1 MALGV
6 KITFFLI
13 YRNLLTFSNDAYSL
27 YSFFIAHELFR
38 RVLYRRDND
47 TVKIPHKPEARLNDP
62 KTQRSVQS
70 IYLARLET
78 DSVETDGK
86 TKFNASGSAGVLDEY
101 ETEAREMAFGTIRAD
116 RLIDDNSRV
125 SDSVKLAKI
134 KTEIQIS
141 TLDLELNKSLGE
153 ILKAYNQLIL
163 ARETSKIL
171 IHYLEKYE
179 AQEILLDKAVSIGA
193 ISNSENLELKGLV
206 VEART
211 KLANS
216 ELISKKS
223 DNILKSKLNKL
234 YKRSINELGSKIEQP
249 YQWNLTSPRNTNL
262 LIIDLKME
270 TIDMQIALEK
280 KRLRPTN
287 KLSVSATSPQSKSRN
302 LTLFAGL
309 TVDFPIKDGG
319 KSETQ
324 VKLLEKQKLILD
336 LEKKDLKRNILLME
350 DQWISFDKVQKKQR
364 KLLEDRLKISKQRLK
379 ELEVLQRQ
387 GRVNFTSYVK
397 EILVVANTEIDIIN
411 VNASYFEE
419 ILKRTEMTSSTC
431 KLLKLCTELENYVN
445 NFKL

>member
-1 MALGV
+1 M
-6 KITFFLI
+6 
-13 YRNLLTFSNDAYSL
+13 
-27 YSFFIAHELFR
+27 
-38 RVLYRRDND
+38 
-47 TVKIPHKPEARLNDP
+47 
-62 KTQRSVQS
+62 QS

-101 ETEAREMAFGTIRAD
+101 ETEARELAFGTIRAD
-116 RLIDDNSRV
+116 RLIDDNSRL

-179 AQEILLDKAVSIGA
+179 AQEVLLDKAVSIGA

-262 LIIDLKME
+262 LIIDLKMK

>member
-1 MALGV
+1 MRILFIVFLFLVSCSEGSFIEELITQSKSATNQKIRAFEEPKVTSSVIKAL
-6 KITFFLI
+6 
-13 YRNLLTFSNDAYSL
+13 
-27 YSFFIAHELFR
+27 
-38 RVLYRRDND
+38 
-47 TVKIPHKPEARLNDP
+47 LNDP

-101 ETEAREMAFGTIRAD
+101 ETEARELAFGTIRAD
-116 RLIDDNSRV
+116 RLIDDNSRL

-179 AQEILLDKAVSIGA
+179 AQEVLLDKAVSIGA

-262 LIIDLKME
+262 LIIDLKMKK
-270 TIDMQIALEK
+270 INMQIALEK

-336 LEKKDLKRNILLME
+336 LEKKDLKRNIILME

-445 NFKL
+445 NFKI

>member
-1 MALGV
+1 MIRILFIV
-6 KITFFLI
+6 FLF
-13 YRNLLTFSNDAYSL
+13 LVSCSKG
-27 YSFFIAHELFR
+27 SFFGELITQSKSPT
-38 RVLYRRDND
+38 NQ
-47 TVKIPHKPEARLNDP
+47 KIREFEEPKVTSSIIKALLNDP

-101 ETEAREMAFGTIRAD
+101 ETEARELAFGTIRAD

-262 LIIDLKME
+262 LIIDLKMK

>member
-1 MALGV
+1 MMRILFIV
-6 KITFFLI
+6 FLF
-13 YRNLLTFSNDAYSL
+13 LVSCSKG
-27 YSFFIAHELFR
+27 SFFGELITQSTSPTNQKI
-38 RVLYRRDND
+38 RVEEPKVTSSVIKAL
-47 TVKIPHKPEARLNDP
+47 LNDP

-193 ISNSENLELKGLV
+193 ISNSENLESKGLV

-262 LIIDLKME
+262 LIIDLKMK

>member
-1 MALGV
+1 MSCSQGSFIEELITQSKSPTNQKIREFEEPKVTSSVIKAL
-6 KITFFLI
+6 
-13 YRNLLTFSNDAYSL
+13 
-27 YSFFIAHELFR
+27 
-38 RVLYRRDND
+38 
-47 TVKIPHKPEARLNDP
+47 LNDP

-116 RLIDDNSRV
+116 RLIDDNSRL

-249 YQWNLTSPRNTNL
+249 YQWNLTSLRNTNL

-270 TIDMQIALEK
+270 TIDMQIGLEK

>member
-1 MALGV
+1 MIRILFIVFLFLVSCSKGSFIEELITQSKSPTNQKIREFEEPKVTSSIIKAL
-6 KITFFLI
+6 
-13 YRNLLTFSNDAYSL
+13 
-27 YSFFIAHELFR
+27 
-38 RVLYRRDND
+38 
-47 TVKIPHKPEARLNDP
+47 LNDP

-101 ETEAREMAFGTIRAD
+101 ETEARELAFGTIRAD
-116 RLIDDNSRV
+116 RLIDDNSRL

-262 LIIDLKME
+262 LIIDLKMK

>member
-1 MALGV
+1 MRILFIVFLFLVSCSEGSFIEELITQSTSPTNQKIREFEEPKVTSSVIKAL
-6 KITFFLI
+6 
-13 YRNLLTFSNDAYSL
+13 
-27 YSFFIAHELFR
+27 
-38 RVLYRRDND
+38 
-47 TVKIPHKPEARLNDP
+47 LNDP

-262 LIIDLKME
+262 LIIDLKMK

>member
-1 MALGV
+1 MRILFIVFLFLMSCSEGSFIEELITQSKSPTNQKIREFEEPKVTSSVIKAL
-6 KITFFLI
+6 
-13 YRNLLTFSNDAYSL
+13 
-27 YSFFIAHELFR
+27 
-38 RVLYRRDND
+38 
-47 TVKIPHKPEARLNDP
+47 LNDP

-125 SDSVKLAKI
+125 SDSVKLANI

-234 YKRSINELGSKIEQP
+234 YKRSIKELGSKIEQP

-262 LIIDLKME
+262 LIIDLKMK

>member
-1 MALGV
+1 MVRILFIVFLFLMSCSKGSFIEELITQSKSPTNQKIREFEEPKVTSSVIKAL
-6 KITFFLI
+6 
-13 YRNLLTFSNDAYSL
+13 
-27 YSFFIAHELFR
+27 
-38 RVLYRRDND
+38 
-47 TVKIPHKPEARLNDP
+47 LNDP

-101 ETEAREMAFGTIRAD
+101 ETEARELAFGTIRAD
-116 RLIDDNSRV
+116 RLIDDNSRL

-179 AQEILLDKAVSIGA
+179 AQEVLLDKAVSIGA

-262 LIIDLKME
+262 LIIDLKMK

-336 LEKKDLKRNILLME
+336 LEKKDLKRNIFLIE

-364 KLLEDRLKISKQRLK
+364 KLFEDRLKISKQRLK

-411 VNASYFEE
+411 INASYFEE
-419 ILKRTEMTSSTC
+419 ILKRTDMTSSTC
-431 KLLKLCTELENYVN
+431 KLLQLCTELEKYVN
-445 NFKL
+445 SFKI

>member
-1 MALGV
+1 MIRILFIVFLFLVSCSKGSFIEELITQSKSPTNQKIREFEEPKVTSSVIKAL
-6 KITFFLI
+6 
-13 YRNLLTFSNDAYSL
+13 
-27 YSFFIAHELFR
+27 
-38 RVLYRRDND
+38 
-47 TVKIPHKPEARLNDP
+47 LNDP

-116 RLIDDNSRV
+116 RLIDDNSRL

-262 LIIDLKME
+262 LIIDLKMK

>member
-1 MALGV
+1 MIRILFIVFLFLVSCSEGSFIEELITQSTSPTNQKIREFEEPKVTSSVIKAL
-6 KITFFLI
+6 
-13 YRNLLTFSNDAYSL
+13 
-27 YSFFIAHELFR
+27 
-38 RVLYRRDND
+38 
-47 TVKIPHKPEARLNDP
+47 LNDP

-101 ETEAREMAFGTIRAD
+101 ETEARELAFGTIRAD
-116 RLIDDNSRV
+116 RLIDDNSRL
-125 SDSVKLAKI
+125 SGSVKLAKI

-262 LIIDLKME
+262 LIIDLKMK

>member
-1 MALGV
+1 MIRILFIVFLFLMSCSEGSFIEELITQSKSPTNQKIREFEEPKVTSSVIKAL
-6 KITFFLI
+6 
-13 YRNLLTFSNDAYSL
+13 
-27 YSFFIAHELFR
+27 
-38 RVLYRRDND
+38 
-47 TVKIPHKPEARLNDP
+47 LNDP

-125 SDSVKLAKI
+125 SDSVKLAKL

-262 LIIDLKME
+262 LIIDLKMK

>member
-1 MALGV
+1 MRILFIVFLFLVSCSEGSFIEELITQSKSATNQKIRAFEEPKVTSSVIKAL
-6 KITFFLI
+6 
-13 YRNLLTFSNDAYSL
+13 
-27 YSFFIAHELFR
+27 
-38 RVLYRRDND
+38 
-47 TVKIPHKPEARLNDP
+47 LNDP

-101 ETEAREMAFGTIRAD
+101 ETEARELAFGTIRAD
-116 RLIDDNSRV
+116 RLIDDNSRL

-179 AQEILLDKAVSIGA
+179 AQEVLLDKAVSIGA

-262 LIIDLKME
+262 LIIDLKMKK
-270 TIDMQIALEK
+270 INMQIALEK

-336 LEKKDLKRNILLME
+336 LEKKDLKRNIILME

-364 KLLEDRLKISKQRLK
+364 KLFEDRLKISKQRLK

-445 NFKL
+445 NFKI

>member
-1 MALGV
+1 MMRILFIVSLFLMSCSEGSFIEELITQSTSPTNQKIREFEEPKVTSSVIKAL
-6 KITFFLI
+6 
-13 YRNLLTFSNDAYSL
+13 
-27 YSFFIAHELFR
+27 
-38 RVLYRRDND
+38 
-47 TVKIPHKPEARLNDP
+47 LNDP

-116 RLIDDNSRV
+116 RLIDDNSRL

-179 AQEILLDKAVSIGA
+179 AQEVLLDKAVSIGA

-262 LIIDLKME
+262 LIIDLKMK

>member
-1 MALGV
+1 MIRILFIVFLFLMSCSKGSFIEELITQSKSPTNQKIREFEEPKVTSSVIKAL
-6 KITFFLI
+6 
-13 YRNLLTFSNDAYSL
+13 
-27 YSFFIAHELFR
+27 
-38 RVLYRRDND
+38 
-47 TVKIPHKPEARLNDP
+47 LNDP

-125 SDSVKLAKI
+125 SDSVKLANI

-234 YKRSINELGSKIEQP
+234 YKRSIKELGSKIEQP

-262 LIIDLKME
+262 LIIDLKMK

>member
-1 MALGV
+1 MIRILFIVFLFLVSCSKGSFIEELITQSKSPTNQKIREFEEPKVTSSVIKAL
-6 KITFFLI
+6 
-13 YRNLLTFSNDAYSL
+13 
-27 YSFFIAHELFR
+27 
-38 RVLYRRDND
+38 
-47 TVKIPHKPEARLNDP
+47 LNDP

-101 ETEAREMAFGTIRAD
+101 ETEARELAFGTIRAD
-116 RLIDDNSRV
+116 RLIDDNSRL
-125 SDSVKLAKI
+125 SDSVKLAKL

-262 LIIDLKME
+262 LIIDLKMK

>member
-1 MALGV
+1 MSCSQGSFIEELITQSKSPTNQKIREFEEPKVTSSVIKAL
-6 KITFFLI
+6 
-13 YRNLLTFSNDAYSL
+13 
-27 YSFFIAHELFR
+27 
-38 RVLYRRDND
+38 
-47 TVKIPHKPEARLNDP
+47 LNDP

-262 LIIDLKME
+262 LIIDLKMK

>member
-1 MALGV
+1 MIKAL
-6 KITFFLI
+6 
-13 YRNLLTFSNDAYSL
+13 
-27 YSFFIAHELFR
+27 
-38 RVLYRRDND
+38 
-47 TVKIPHKPEARLNDP
+47 LNDP

-101 ETEAREMAFGTIRAD
+101 ETEARELAFGTIRAD
-116 RLIDDNSRV
+116 RLIDDNSRL

-179 AQEILLDKAVSIGA
+179 AQDILLDKAVSIGA

-262 LIIDLKME
+262 LIIDLKMK

-364 KLLEDRLKISKQRLK
+364 KLLEDRLKITKQRLK

>member
-1 MALGV
+1 MIRILFIVFLFLVSCSKGSFIEELITQSKSPTNQKIREFEEPKVTSSVIKAL
-6 KITFFLI
+6 
-13 YRNLLTFSNDAYSL
+13 
-27 YSFFIAHELFR
+27 
-38 RVLYRRDND
+38 
-47 TVKIPHKPEARLNDP
+47 LNDP

-101 ETEAREMAFGTIRAD
+101 ETEARELAFGTIRAD
-116 RLIDDNSRV
+116 RLIDDNFRL
-125 SDSVKLAKI
+125 SDSVKLAKL

-262 LIIDLKME
+262 LIIDLKMK

>member
-1 MALGV
+1 MSCSQGSFIEELITQSKSPTNQKIREFEEPKVTSSVIKAL
-6 KITFFLI
+6 
-13 YRNLLTFSNDAYSL
+13 
-27 YSFFIAHELFR
+27 
-38 RVLYRRDND
+38 
-47 TVKIPHKPEARLNDP
+47 LNDP

-101 ETEAREMAFGTIRAD
+101 ETEARELAFGTIRAD
-116 RLIDDNSRV
+116 RLIDDNFRL
-125 SDSVKLAKI
+125 SDSVKLAKL

-262 LIIDLKME
+262 LIIDLKMK

>member
-1 MALGV
+1 MIRILFIV
-6 KITFFLI
+6 FLF
-13 YRNLLTFSNDAYSL
+13 LVSCSKG
-27 YSFFIAHELFR
+27 SFFGELITQSKSPT
-38 RVLYRRDND
+38 NQ
-47 TVKIPHKPEARLNDP
+47 KIREFEEPKVTSYVIKALLNDP

-101 ETEAREMAFGTIRAD
+101 ETEARELAFGTIRAD
-116 RLIDDNSRV
+116 RLIDDNSRL

-216 ELISKKS
+216 ELIGKKS

-262 LIIDLKME
+262 MIIDLKMK